1 MGAKIRL
8 LGGLGLAGWFLAARL
23 GLVGFRGGRRLLLLH
38 TTLMLPL
45 VDGDD
50 LVDQGVKLFF
60 FSDSGESILNRV
72 FETEIKEDMLGIV
85 VEIEGHNDLLEFDRV
100 RSGRLGLLKARQL
113 VSRLVLEVAVK
124 VKRIK
129 SLLESRKIVT
139 MGMVFVLEN
148 RTSQSAGVTREVGN
162 DKKYLLMVFAVLTG
176 LHREREE
183 TLGHESA
190 ILRDFAV
197 ELVRL
202 VHFRFA
208 T

>member
-38 TTLMLPL
+38 TALMLPL
-45 VDGDD
+45 IDSDD
-50 LVDQGVKLFF
+50 LVDQGVKLLF
-60 FSDSGESILNRV
+60 FSDSSEGILNSV
-72 FETEIKEDMLGIV
+72 FKTDIKQKMLGVV
-85 VEIEGHNDLLEFDRV
+85 VEVEGRNDLLEFDRV

-129 SLLESRKIVT
+129 SFLEGRKIVT
-139 MGMVFVLEN
+139 MGMVFGLEDWA
-148 RTSQSAGVTREVGN
+148 SQGASITGEVGN
-162 DKKYLLMVFAVLTG
+162 NKIYLLVVFAILAR

-183 TLGHESA
+183 TLGHERT
-190 ILRDFAV
+190 IFRDFAV
-197 ELVRL
+197 ELIRL
-202 VHFRFA
+202 VHFGF
-208 T
+208 TT

>member
-38 TTLMLPL
+38 TTLVLPL
-45 VDGDD
+45 VDSDD

-85 VEIEGHNDLLEFDRV
+85 VEVKGRNDLLEFDRV
-100 RSGRLGLLKARQL
+100 RSGRLGLLETGKL
-113 VSRLVLEVAVK
+113 VSRLMLEVAVK

-129 SLLESRKIVT
+129 SFLEGRKIVT
-139 MGMVFVLEN
+139 MRMVFGLED
-148 RTSQSAGVTREVGN
+148 RTSQSACVTGEVRDN
-162 DKKYLLMVFAVLTG
+162 KVYLLVVFAVLAR

-183 TLGHESA
+183 TLGHKSA
-190 ILRDFAV
+190 IFRDFAV
-197 ELVRL
+197 KLVRL
-202 VHFRFA
+202 IHLRFA